1 MIRPTIFFVGD
12 FGEPFDKLKALSL
25 PKGSAEP
32 LAPSRAWESRIQ
44 IFSRNVN

>member
-32 LAPSRAWESRIQ
+32 LTPNALDTGSSP
-44 IFSRNVN
+44 V